1 MLSPYLLRLV
11 VVLCPPQKAV
21 LVVIRVFILDISGG
35 IGSHFKRISALNWL
49 ISIGRCQ
56 IE

>member
-35 IGSHFKRISALNWL
+35 IGSHFKHISALNWL